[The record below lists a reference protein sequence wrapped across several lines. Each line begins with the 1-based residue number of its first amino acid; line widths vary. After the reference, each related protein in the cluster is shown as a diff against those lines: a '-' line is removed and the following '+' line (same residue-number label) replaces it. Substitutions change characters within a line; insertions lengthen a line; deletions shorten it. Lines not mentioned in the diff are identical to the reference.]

1 MDEQKRIDI
10 ALLYCVD
17 DFPSAS
23 VPSTSLQK
31 ILDCLWLGKP
41 VTPLSLAFLQK
52 KGLEALHHLST
63 GKVPYDRFREMAI
76 IEQSIRVETA
86 TKITRLRES
95 ENSVMWASREA
106 KEAAML
112 ASREAKE
119 AAMQASWKRDQ
130 LAMESD
136 PKYIA
141 KIKHQKL
148 RARYGIKTYIEQHC
162 FSRLMDILKRVD
174 ASQRLSQEDFVWLS
188 SVGEDYFTA
197 ELRAAYHRLE
207 ADFFASEFKKTGDAW
222 AAVSASCHYRKCSC
236 PGDAESI
243 LRTIRIGYGINIYS
257 KQHCIKQ
264 HCFSRLMDIL
274 KRVDASQRLSQEDFV
289 WLSSVGED
297 YFTAELR
304 AAYHRLEADFFA
316 SEFKKTGDA
325 WAAVSASCHY
335 RKCSCPGD
343 AESILRTIHIDQ
355 QKTLKLK
362 SALCTTHG
370 GVMRDL
376 KNWREALQFG
386 EKGHAFTP
394 DDYRPCTLLGAVY
407 METGN
412 YDLGQEWYDKAV
424 ERGAPLDSIDRD
436 LRNIFFQLDQVKRI
450 EMSEFLLREDPI
462 RYAWATPKV
471 KDHNGR

>member
-207 ADFFASEFKKTGDAW
+207 ADFFASQFKKTGDAW
-222 AAVSASCHYRKCSC
+222 AAVNASSHYRKCSC
-236 PGDAESI
+236 P
-243 LRTIRIGYGINIYS
+243 N
-257 KQHCIKQ
+257 
-264 HCFSRLMDIL
+264 
-274 KRVDASQRLSQEDFV
+274 
-289 WLSSVGED
+289 
-297 YFTAELR
+297 
-304 AAYHRLEADFFA
+304 
-316 SEFKKTGDA
+316 
-325 WAAVSASCHY
+325 
-335 RKCSCPGD
+335 D